1 MKIKNLL
8 SIVAIAAFVLMLG
21 FSKDDDNDS
30 NLAPTVLSTDP
41 ATNATDVVLNK
52 IVTVT
57 FSEDMDPLTLTAE
70 TFTIS
75 QGATPVTG
83 TVSCS
88 GTTASFIPS
97 AVLTSNTIYTGTIT
111 YGVESLLGVEM
122 EADYEWTFTT
132 TTGTTL
138 APTVISTN
146 PLNNAVN
153 VEFNKIVTATFSEVM
168 ESSTIN
174 ASSFTLKDG
183 ETIVEGDVSFSG
195 TVASFTPTSNLT
207 AGTVYTAMISI
218 EAENLEGIA
227 LAGNIVWG
235 FTTGDVSDDIEP
247 TVTLT
252 SPLNNATNVERN
264 KIVQVTFSE
273 EMDPLTFTTSTFTLM
288 QGTNAVAGIV
298 DYSGL
303 VATFN
308 PTTTLAAETV
318 YTAKITT
325 GVKDLAGNALAAN
338 KEWSFTTGGSASGL
352 AVVDLGAAGNYVI
365 LAKTAINNNPTSDI
379 TGDLGLSPAAT
390 SYITGL
396 ALTDFTGY
404 ATSSQVTGQVFAS
417 DMATPTPSNLTTA
430 VENMIT
436 AYNDAAGRLFPDFLE
451 LGTGNIG
458 GKTLAAGLYKWT
470 STVTMPTDVTISGGA
485 DDVWIF
491 QVSGDLNMSADV
503 SVILEGGAQAKN
515 IFWQIAGE
523 ATFGAT
529 SHFEGII
536 LSMTGITFQ
545 TGASFNGRALAQTA
559 VILDGNII
567 VEK

>member
-8 SIVAIAAFVLMLG
+8 SMVAIAAFVLLLAC
-21 FSKDDDNDS
+21 SKDDDNDS

-111 YGVESLLGVEM
+111 FGVESLLGVEM

-183 ETIVEGDVSFSG
+183 ETIVDGDVSFSG

-252 SPLNNATNVERN
+252 SPLNDAVNVERN